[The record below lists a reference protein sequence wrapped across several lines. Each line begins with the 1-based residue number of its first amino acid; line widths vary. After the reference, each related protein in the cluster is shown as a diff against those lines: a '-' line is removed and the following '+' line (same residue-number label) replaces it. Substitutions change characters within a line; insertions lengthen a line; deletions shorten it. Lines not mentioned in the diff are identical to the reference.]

1 MNIMYLLPCRRW
13 LALVLCLAT
22 SATQAQLTLQEAIT
36 RTLDENPQLQVFPL
50 RQKAAEAQ
58 RESAN
63 LQPGYTL
70 GIEAENLAGSGEFS
84 GTDKAEYA
92 LSIGS
97 VIELGGKRSARTALA
112 DTRYAQIALEHEIA
126 ALDLIAAVTQ
136 GFVTVLSL
144 QQQIEVEERALQL
157 ANESLSVASRLARN
171 GAAPDA
177 DRLRAKAQQAQVELN
192 LAALQTKYDVE
203 KLSLATLWGADDA
216 QFDRVSGN
224 LFAHPAPEDFPNLW
238 RLVASSPGIAIL
250 ASEQRMA
257 EAELALVRSQ
267 SSANVGWR
275 LGVRRDQFSGDSGLI
290 ASMDIPLFS
299 GGRNRGEE
307 KAARAQLESQAYRR
321 QDARLALRRGLYRAW
336 KTYQQSQLATS
347 FLRADVIPALESAQA
362 HTRRAYEQGRYRYT
376 DWLAVQ
382 KELLDAQRRLI
393 SEATSALHHQALIE
407 QLTAT
412 PLSEENRHDQ

>member
-1 MNIMYLLPCRRW
+1 MKIMYLPCRRW
-13 LALVLCLAT
+13 LALVLCLAA
-22 SATQAQLTLQEAIT
+22 SAAQAQLTLQEAIT
-36 RTLDENPQLQVFPL
+36 RALGDNPQLQVFPL

-63 LQPGYTL
+63 LRPGYTL

-84 GTDKAEYA
+84 VTDKAEYA

-97 VIELGGKRSARTALA
+97 VIELGGKRTARTALA
-112 DTRYAQIALEHEIA
+112 DTRYAQIALEREIA

-136 GFVTVLSL
+136 SFVTVLSL
-144 QQQIEVEERALQL
+144 QQQIGIEERALQL
-157 ANESLSVASRLARN
+157 ANEALAVVSQLADK

-177 DRLRAKAQQAQVELN
+177 DRFWAKAQQAQVKLN
-192 LAALQTKYDVE
+192 LEALKAEYNAE
-203 KLSLATLWGADDA
+203 KLALATLWGAGEA
-216 QFDRVSGN
+216 QFEDVSGD
-224 LFAHPAPEDFPNLW
+224 LFANPAPDDFPILW
-238 RLVASSPGIAIL
+238 RRVESSPGLAIL
-250 ASEQRMA
+250 ASDQRMA

-307 KAARAQLESQAYRR
+307 KVARAQLESQAYRQ

>member
-1 MNIMYLLPCRRW
+1 MNILYFPCGRW
-13 LALVLCLAT
+13 LALVLCLA
-22 SATQAQLTLQEAIT
+22 APAAQAQLTLQEAIT
-36 RTLDENPQLQVFPL
+36 RALDENPQLQVFPL
-50 RQKAAEAQ
+50 RQKAAKAQ
-58 RESAN
+58 RESTN
-63 LQPGYTL
+63 MSPGYTL
-70 GIEAENLAGSGEFS
+70 GIGTENLAGSGEFS
-84 GTDKAEYA
+84 GADKAEYA

-97 VIELGGKRSARTALA
+97 VIELGGKRSARTAVA
-112 DTRYAQIALEHEIA
+112 DTRYAKIVLEREVA

-144 QQQIEVEERALQL
+144 QQQIEVEDQALQL
-157 ANESLSVASRLARN
+157 ANETLAVASRFARK

-192 LAALQTKYDVE
+192 LATLQAKYDAE
-203 KLSLATLWGADDA
+203 KFALATLWDASEA
-216 QFDRVSGN
+216 QFEEVSGN
-224 LFAHPAPEDFPNLW
+224 LFAHPVPGDFPNLW
-238 RLVASSPGIAIL
+238 RRVVSSPGIAIL
-250 ASEQRMA
+250 ASEQRIA

-275 LGVRRDQFSGDSGLI
+275 LGVRRDQFSGDSSLI

-307 KAARAQLESQAYRR
+307 KAARAQLESQAYR
-321 QDARLALRRGLYRAW
+321 QQEARLALRRGLYRAW

-347 FLRADVIPALESAQA
+347 SLQTDVIPALESAQA
-362 HTRRAYEQGRYRYT
+362 HTRRAYEQGRYRYS

-393 SEATSALHHQALIE
+393 SEATNALYHQALIE

-412 PLSEENRHDQ
+412 PLNGESRHD

>member
-1 MNIMYLLPCRRW
+1 MTIMYLPCRRW
-13 LALVLCLAT
+13 LALVLCLA
-22 SATQAQLTLQEAIT
+22 APAAQAQLTLQESIT
-36 RTLDENPQLQVFPL
+36 RALDDNPQLQVFPL

-63 LQPGYTL
+63 LRPGYTL

-84 GTDKAEYA
+84 GTDKAEYL

-112 DTRYAQIALEHEIA
+112 DTRYAQIALEREIA

-136 GFVTVLSL
+136 SFVTVLSL
-144 QQQIEVEERALQL
+144 QQKIEVEERALQL

-177 DRLRAKAQQAQVELN
+177 DRFRAKAQQAQVKLN
-192 LAALQTKYDVE
+192 LEALKAEYNAE
-203 KLSLATLWGADDA
+203 KLALATLWGSDEAH
-216 QFDRVSGN
+216 FEGVSGN
-224 LFAHPAPEDFPNLW
+224 LFALPAPENFLTLW
-238 RLVASSPGIAIL
+238 RRVESSPGIAIL

-275 LGVRRDQFSGDSGLI
+275 LGVRRDQFSGDSGMI

-307 KAARAQLESQAYRR
+307 KAARAQLESQAHRQ

-336 KTYQQSQLATS
+336 KTCQQSQLATRS
-347 FLRADVIPALESAQA
+347 LQADVIPALESAQA
-362 HTRRAYEQGRYRYT
+362 HTRRAYEQGRYRFT

-382 KELLDAQRRLI
+382 NELLDAQRRLI

-407 QLTAT
+407 QITGT
-412 PLSEENRHDQ
+412 PLSEESRHDQ

>member
-1 MNIMYLLPCRRW
+1 
-13 LALVLCLAT
+13 
-22 SATQAQLTLQEAIT
+22 
-36 RTLDENPQLQVFPL
+36 
-50 RQKAAEAQ
+50 
-58 RESAN
+58 
-63 LQPGYTL
+63 
-70 GIEAENLAGSGEFS
+70 
-84 GTDKAEYA
+84 
-92 LSIGS
+92 
-97 VIELGGKRSARTALA
+97 
-112 DTRYAQIALEHEIA
+112 
-126 ALDLIAAVTQ
+126 
-136 GFVTVLSL
+136 
-144 QQQIEVEERALQL
+144 
-157 ANESLSVASRLARN
+157 
-171 GAAPDA
+171 
-177 DRLRAKAQQAQVELN
+177 
-192 LAALQTKYDVE
+192 
-203 KLSLATLWGADDA
+203 
-216 QFDRVSGN
+216 
-224 LFAHPAPEDFPNLW
+224 LFAHPAPEDFTSLW
-238 RLVASSPGIAIL
+238 RRVASSPGIAIL

-275 LGVRRDQFSGDSGLI
+275 LGVRRDQLSGDSGLI

>member
-1 MNIMYLLPCRRW
+1 MNIMYLPCRRW
-13 LALVLCLAT
+13 LALVLCLAA
-22 SATQAQLTLQEAIT
+22 SAAQAQLTLQEAIT
-36 RTLDENPQLQVFPL
+36 RALDENPQLQVFPL
-50 RQKAAEAQ
+50 RQQAAEAQ

-63 LQPGYTL
+63 LRPGYTL
-70 GIEAENLAGSGEFS
+70 GIAAENLAGSGEFS

-112 DTRYAQIALEHEIA
+112 DTRYAQIALEREIA

-136 GFVTVLSL
+136 GFATVLSL

-192 LAALQTKYDVE
+192 LAALQAKYDVE
-203 KLSLATLWGADDA
+203 KLALATLWGAGEA
-216 QFDRVSGN
+216 QFEDVSGD
-224 LFAHPAPEDFPNLW
+224 LFANPAPDDFPILW
-238 RLVASSPGIAIL
+238 RRVESSPGIAIM

-307 KAARAQLESQAYRR
+307 KAARAQLESQAYR
-321 QDARLALRRGLYRAW
+321 QEDARLALRRGLYRAW
-336 KTYQQSQLATS
+336 KTYQQRQLATRS
-347 FLRADVIPALESAQA
+347 LQADVIPALESAQA

-376 DWLAVQ
+376 DWLAAQ
-382 KELLDAQRRLI
+382 NELLDAQRRLI
-393 SEATSALHHQALIE
+393 SEATSALYHQALIE

-412 PLSEENRHDQ
+412 PLSEESRHDQ

>member
-1 MNIMYLLPCRRW
+1 MTIMYLPCRRW
-13 LALVLCLAT
+13 LALVLCLA
-22 SATQAQLTLQEAIT
+22 APAAQAQLTLQEAIT
-36 RTLDENPQLQVFPL
+36 RALDDNPQLQVFPL

-63 LQPGYTL
+63 LRPGYTL

-84 GTDKAEYA
+84 GTDKAEYS

-112 DTRYAQIALEHEIA
+112 DTRYAQIALEREIA

-136 GFVTVLSL
+136 DFVTLLSL
-144 QQQIEVEERALQL
+144 QQQIAVEERALQL
-157 ANESLSVASRLARN
+157 ANEALAVVSQLADK

-177 DRLRAKAQQAQVELN
+177 DRFRAKAQQAQVKLN
-192 LAALQTKYDVE
+192 LEALKAEYSAE
-203 KLSLATLWGADDA
+203 KLALATLWGAGEA
-216 QFDRVSGN
+216 QFEYVSGD
-224 LFAHPAPEDFPNLW
+224 LFANPAPDDFPILW
-238 RLVASSPGIAIL
+238 RRVESSPGLAIL

-299 GGRNRGEE
+299 GGRNRDEE
-307 KAARAQLESQAYRR
+307 RAARAQLESQAYRR
-321 QDARLALRRGLYRAW
+321 QGARLALRRGLYRAW

-347 FLRADVIPALESAQA
+347 SLRADVIPALKSAQD

-376 DWLAVQ
+376 DWVAVQ

-393 SEATSALHHQALIE
+393 REATSALHHQTLIE

-412 PLSEENRHDQ
+412 PLSEESRHDQ